1 MAGVRFTELQSRPM
15 EFLDFTSVTLDEFQ
29 QLVPPFET
37 AFQCHMTAWRMDGK
51 PRTAR
56 RFTVYKTCPLLT
68 PEDRLLFILTYVKTY
83 VLQVAQ
89 GRLFSMVKSK
99 ANRWIHVL
107 LPVLLAALRSLGDAP
122 ARSLTALAQESREML
137 GVMDGVPT
145 VLEQK
150 TTIWCKC
157 LYSLSLHRY
166 ESPMRRA
173 TRALSSSRVAPVFQ
187 AARSDR
193 RPWRFRA

>member
-1 MAGVRFTELQSRPM
+1 MNPCRTWAWV
-15 EFLDFTSVTLDEFQ
+15 
-29 QLVPPFET
+29 
-37 AFQCHMTAWRMDGK
+37 TAWPLSRSSVRGASNLSAGNQCR
-51 PRTAR
+51 PRHDLRSA
-56 RFTVYKTCPLLT
+56 TVSALAVMKTWRGRVRIP
-68 PEDRLLFILTYVKTY
+68 
-83 VLQVAQ
+83 Q
-89 GRLFSMVKSK
+89 GRNAYEMADAMIEAPYPPRENSIPYTQVSK
-99 ANRWIHVL
+99 TDPL
-107 LPVLLAALRSLGDAP
+107 
-122 ARSLTALAQESREML
+122 SRL
-137 GVMDGVPT
+137 SNKITCLVSAGTKPCQGVPA

-157 LYSLSLHRY
+157 LYSLSLHPY